1 MTTFRDGELVDGLA
15 IVRLS
20 TGLSSR
26 AHSSG
31 GFFVRTGL
39 SGSLLWGHVIEWL
52 PEAGG
57 LGSWSL
63 VESDAGFRFR
73 ESVLLW
79 LDFGTVFYIG
89 TRGPY
94 FNTAPMA

>member
-89 TRGPY
+89 IRGPY